1 MARRSPRRSA
11 AFTAKQAALALGAV
25 LVVVVVTIALIPIPK
40 GGLDF
45 RGVTVASEPTAAT
58 TFRETRWYE
67 LGPPGW
73 DAYKELRES
82 RRNASTLADS
92 DARAVALLKQSREI
106 WDNAPVNPAMDG
118 AAVRIPGY
126 VVPLDED
133 HGRAKEFLLVP
144 YFGACI
150 HSPPPPSN
158 QILHVKMREPVR
170 GLRSMDTYWVSGT
183 LAATK
188 TETSMG
194 VSGFTLDA
202 SSVERYIRAP

>member
-1 MARRSPRRSA
+1 VARRNAKRTA
-11 AFTAKQAALALGAV
+11 ALTARQAALAIGAA
-25 LVVVVVTIALIPIPK
+25 LAVVVVAIVLIPVPR

-45 RGVTVASEPTAAT
+45 RGVAAASAPAAAT

-73 DAYKELRES
+73 DADKELREL
-82 RRNASTLADS
+82 RRNASTLVDS
-92 DARAVALLKQSREI
+92 DARAVALLKRSREI

-118 AAVRIPGY
+118 AAIRIPGY

-158 QILHVKMREPVR
+158 QILHVKLREPVR

-202 SSVERYIRAP
+202 GSVERYIRAP